1 MLHCSANIQKN
12 YNFLGNKMI
21 FSSPEFIFIFLPV
34 TFLIYFSLNKA
45 RKHKLAKISLVLA
58 SLYFY
63 SYWSLEYLPLMV
75 GSIIFNYSVGVLI
88 SSKTGRAKKF
98 FLSVGV
104 ISNLAILGYYKYA
117 NFFLDNINALSGSDF
132 HTMSIILPIGISFY
146 TFTQI
151 AFLVDNYKGYVKEF
165 DIINYTLFVTF
176 FPHLIA
182 GPILHHK
189 EMMSQFKSKWTYAIR
204 YRHIIMGVMIFGVG
218 LFKKTIIADTF
229 AISANIGFAPGFEH
243 NFISAWVASLSYTF
257 QLYFDFS
264 GYCDMAVG
272 AALLFNIWLPINFN
286 SPYKA
291 LDIQDF

>member
-1 MLHCSANIQKN
+1 
-12 YNFLGNKMI
+12 MI

-117 NFFLDNINALSGSDF
+117 NFFW
-132 HTMSIILPIGISFY
+132 II
-146 TFTQI
+146 
-151 AFLVDNYKGYVKEF
+151 
-165 DIINYTLFVTF
+165 
-176 FPHLIA
+176 
-182 GPILHHK
+182 
-189 EMMSQFKSKWTYAIR
+189 
-204 YRHIIMGVMIFGVG
+204 
-218 LFKKTIIADTF
+218 
-229 AISANIGFAPGFEH
+229 
-243 NFISAWVASLSYTF
+243 
-257 QLYFDFS
+257 
-264 GYCDMAVG
+264 
-272 AALLFNIWLPINFN
+272 
-286 SPYKA
+286 
-291 LDIQDF
+291 